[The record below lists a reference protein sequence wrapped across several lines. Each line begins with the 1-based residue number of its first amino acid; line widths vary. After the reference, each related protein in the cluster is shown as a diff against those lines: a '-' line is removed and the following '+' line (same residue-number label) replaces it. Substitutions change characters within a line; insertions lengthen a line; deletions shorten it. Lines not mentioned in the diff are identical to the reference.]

1 MKRFVSTVFA
11 LAIIAFSA
19 KAQGTDALPFTRI
32 DLNPATAAL
41 AGAGS
46 ASNAT
51 AAYSAFSNAS
61 LKSRV
66 KTIPFSTADTT
77 RRLI

>member
-61 LKSRV
+61 LSASSESAAKAGLR
-66 KTIPFSTADTT
+66 STPSS
-77 RRLI
+77 